1 MKLLIFIIGA
11 MFGAVTV
18 ILWML
23 MIALGQRE
31 ERENNRW

>member
-11 MFGAVTV
+11 MFGAFTT

-23 MIALGQRE
+23 MIAIGQRE
-31 ERENNRW
+31 DENDRW

>member
-23 MIALGQRE
+23 MIALSQRE

>member
-31 ERENNRW
+31 DRENNRW